1 MNFDFTPLPLVIA
14 VSGHSDPLPEAMK
27 KTISDF
33 KKHLEELIK
42 KLPSTPIYMLN
53 GLSVGSESYAAEVFL
68 DVVKNYKS
76 TNNRKPNHKLIAALP
91 KTKLNYINDFAE
103 GSHSNRLNKLLSQCD
118 AIFDPSNSVGLRG
131 IALLGNENA

>member
-1 MNFDFTPLPLVIA
+1 MTFDFTPLPLVIA

-53 GLSVGSESYAAEVFL
+53 GLSAGTESSAAEVFL
-68 DVVKNYKS
+68 DIVKNNKS
-76 TNNRKPNHKLIAALP
+76 NDNRKPNHKLIAALP
-91 KTKLNYINDFAE
+91 KTKSNYINDFTE
-103 GSHSNRLNKLLSQCD
+103 GSQSNKLNK
-118 AIFDPSNSVGLRG
+118 
-131 IALLGNENA
+131 